1 MARNMR
7 CFLTGLLVTTLCALS
22 VRADLFISA
31 PTLTVTPGSVG
42 HFGVLLTNTGPQSS
56 FVSAF
61 GFDIS
66 TNNPG
71 ISFTD
76 ARPCTNAFQHP
87 LPTYCSGEP
96 PYIFAETSAT

>member
-56 FVSAF
+56 F
-61 GFDIS
+61 
-66 TNNPG
+66 
-71 ISFTD
+71 TD